1 MVKEETRSRIE
12 PSSREVNCLAI
23 IEEEAQ
29 APKKKPTPPPPPL
42 PREEGKGCQNKVMLL
57 VSQEI

>member
-23 IEEEAQ
+23 VEEEAQ
-29 APKKKPTPPPPPL
+29 APKKKPTPPPPPFS
-42 PREEGKGCQNKVMLL
+42 PERREKGVKTKSCC
-57 VSQEI
+57 

>member
-29 APKKKPTPPPPPL
+29 APKKKPTPPPPLSPE
-42 PREEGKGCQNKVMLL
+42 RRGKGVKTKSCC
-57 VSQEI
+57 